1 MRWAPITDLDDQASL
16 ELEELRALDALW
28 AEKRAE
34 LEQLDGMRTF
44 RERLARS
51 WAIET
56 GVIERVYD
64 LDRGTTELLIE
75 RGIDASLIDRA
86 STDKEPELVAKI
98 IGDQR
103 ETIDGLFDFI
113 KRDREL
119 SVAYVKE
126 LHATL
131 TRSQTHVEALDQFE
145 RPMQIPLL
153 HGDWKKLPNNP
164 RRPDGSTHE
173 YCPPEQVASE
183 MDRLIELHLVHT
195 RDSVVPEV
203 EAAWLHHRF
212 TQIHPFQDGNGRVAR
227 ALATLIFLRAGWFP
241 LTIHRDRK
249 GPYIT
254 SLEEADGGDL
264 RSLSRL
270 FGSLERDEIV
280 RALGIGDHAVR
291 EMAGLEQVVEAAR
304 KDLLGG
310 GAGGESEELQ
320 KVKAT
325 ARSLEEVGV
334 EEMRSVKQLL
344 DRNISEYR
352 PEFSTFVDHEPHG
365 SKKSSWYRRETLD
378 AAHEF
383 HYFANFRAYS
393 GWIRLRIRDREAS
406 TWDDIGVVFHAV
418 GREFRGLIAVSAFH
432 AQYQLGEEGKND
444 RELTRSD
451 TIADE
456 LFQVNYREDPET
468 AKARFREW
476 LRGVLTIGLGQW
488 QASLPAAEGHE

>member
-1 MRWAPITDLDDQASL
+1 MGWAPIQDLDSPVSL
-16 ELEELRALDALW
+16 ELEELRALDDLW
-28 AEKRAE
+28 AEKRTE

-75 RGIDASLIDRA
+75 RGIDASLIDRS
-86 STDKEPELVAKI
+86 STDKDPELVAKI

-113 KRDREL
+113 KRKREL
-119 SVAYVKE
+119 SVAYIKE
-126 LHATL
+126 LHSTL

-145 RPMQIPLL
+145 RPVQIPLI

-164 RRPDGSTHE
+164 RRPDGSVHE
-173 YCPPEQVASE
+173 YCPPEQVSSE
-183 MDRLIELHLVHT
+183 MDRLVELHLAHV
-195 RDSVVPEV
+195 RDGVAPEV

-249 GPYIT
+249 ITYID
-254 SLEEADGGDL
+254 SLEDADGGDL
-264 RSLSRL
+264 ASLSHL
-270 FGSLERDEIV
+270 FGTLERDEIV

-291 EMAGLEQVVEAAR
+291 ERAGLEQVVEAAR

-310 GAGGESEELQ
+310 PGGESQELQ

-325 ARSLEEVGV
+325 ALSLEEVGM
-334 EEMRSVKQLL
+334 EEMQSVKQLL

-365 SKKSSWYRRETLD
+365 SKKSTWYRRETLD
-378 AAHEF
+378 AAHRF

-393 GWIRLRIRDREAS
+393 GWIRLRIRDREVD

-432 AQYQLGEEGKND
+432 AQYQLEGKND
-444 RELTRSD
+444 RELTKSE

-456 LFQVNYREDPET
+456 IFQVNYRENPET
-468 AKARFREW
+468 AKTRFREW
-476 LRGVLTIGLGQW
+476 LRGVLTIGLGRW
-488 QASLPAAEGHE
+488 QASLPAADSR